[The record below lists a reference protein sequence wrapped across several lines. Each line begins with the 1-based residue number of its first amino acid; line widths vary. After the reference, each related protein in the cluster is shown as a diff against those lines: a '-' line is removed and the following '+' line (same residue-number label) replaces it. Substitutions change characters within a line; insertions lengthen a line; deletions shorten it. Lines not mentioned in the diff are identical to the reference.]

1 MKSSQKI
8 IPTNLPIP
16 TNTLTPETG
25 NWQSSFSTSAFDDS
39 KIVRLSLLADD
50 SVEGWLTTYTPWL
63 NIRCQEH
70 KLDVYVNVGMQINV
84 ESGLFQSATVRVRF
98 DSNEAQDM
106 IADESTDG
114 EALFFRNPSEMI
126 NSMLNH
132 NRMIFGFIPFNASAV
147 VTTFNLTGLS
157 GVIQP
162 LRDACNSATSPTL
175 IPSLPTEAPTSN
187 PLPVGSS
194 IVIKNWKIKIDKIIV
209 TPSISALNQKEKAQG
224 RFALVFMSI
233 TNRGLS
239 PDTFV
244 AHGNVDIVDA
254 EQRYQE
260 NSDASILAQNKY
272 NTDFGADI
280 NPDATSH
287 VVVAYDI
294 SVESSYYLLVPGILA
309 PQNGV
314 SLLLDVPK

>member
-1 MKSSQKI
+1 MKNFSRNQIVILGILISILCLVLVIGGGFIYLSLSSTPTTAVLPPLVKSSQKI

-39 KIVRLSLLADD
+39 KIVKLSLLADD

-147 VTTFNLTGLS
+147 VTT
-157 GVIQP
+157 
-162 LRDACNSATSPTL
+162 L
-175 IPSLPTEAPTSN
+175 I
-187 PLPVGSS
+187 
-194 IVIKNWKIKIDKIIV
+194 
-209 TPSISALNQKEKAQG
+209 
-224 RFALVFMSI
+224 
-233 TNRGLS
+233 
-239 PDTFV
+239 
-244 AHGNVDIVDA
+244 
-254 EQRYQE
+254 
-260 NSDASILAQNKY
+260 
-272 NTDFGADI
+272 
-280 NPDATSH
+280 
-287 VVVAYDI
+287 
-294 SVESSYYLLVPGILA
+294 
-309 PQNGV
+309 
-314 SLLLDVPK
+314 